1 MQPEVS
7 FGAEQLF
14 LLNGILALMIFG
26 VSLTL
31 KVEDFSRIFRAPK
44 APVTGLL
51 AQFILLLAC
60 TCFATWAVDM
70 DPGLALG
77 MMLVAAC
84 PGGTFSNIMT
94 FIARGSLAVS
104 VTMTAVSS
112 VAAVLLTPF
121 NFAFYA
127 SLNPNTKP
135 LLQSIA
141 IDPVQMITLFVF
153 VLVLPLIAG
162 MICGKLFPEFVRKTE
177 PPFRVF
183 SMLALLS
190 FVAVACAKNLQPLI
204 AHMGSLTVLVIAHNA
219 FALAIGYLSARSL
232 KLADADTRAV
242 TLEVGIQ
249 NSALGLAILF
259 TFFPNQSSML
269 VVAAFWGVWHLVS
282 GGLLVLWWSRSP
294 IKEAVHAY

>member
-1 MQPEVS
+1 MAPEVS
-7 FGAEQLF
+7 FGADQLL

-31 KVEDFSRIFRAPK
+31 KIDDFSRILRAPK
-44 APVTGLL
+44 APTTGLI
-51 AQFILLLAC
+51 AQFIFLPAF

-70 DPGLALG
+70 DPTMALG

-94 FIARGSLAVS
+94 FIARGNLAVS
-104 VTMTAVSS
+104 VSMTAVSS
-112 VAAVLLTPF
+112 VAAVVLTPL

-141 IDPVQMITLFVF
+141 LDPLQMMSLFLF

-162 MICGKLFPEFVRKTE
+162 MICGKLFPAFVKKSE
-177 PPFRVF
+177 QPFRLF
-183 SMLALLS
+183 SILALLA
-190 FVAVACAKNLQPLI
+190 FVAVACAKNMQALVS
-204 AHMGSLTVLVIAHNA
+204 HMGLLTLLVIAHNA
-219 FALAIGYLSARSL
+219 VALALGFITAKCF
-232 KLADADTRAV
+232 KLTEADTRAV

-249 NSALGLAILF
+249 NSGLALVILF
-259 TFFPNQSSML
+259 TFFPNQSNML

-282 GGLLVLWWSRSP
+282 GGLLAIIWSRTS
-294 IKEAVHAY
+294 KQEATFVH